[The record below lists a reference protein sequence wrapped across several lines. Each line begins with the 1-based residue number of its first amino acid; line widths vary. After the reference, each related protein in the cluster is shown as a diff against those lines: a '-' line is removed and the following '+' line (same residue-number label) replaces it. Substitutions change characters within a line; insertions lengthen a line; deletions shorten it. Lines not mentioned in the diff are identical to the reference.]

1 MVRRGDIDYLDLNL
15 VFADINTETGTEFV
29 NCLPLYRKAL
39 KVITEKEF
47 SPHDQVLRKLI
58 SRMTEKRF
66 DIGRDYP
73 LNANYLTVYIRF
85 R

>member
-1 MVRRGDIDYLDLNL
+1 MVKRGDIDYLDLNL
-15 VFADINTETGTEFV
+15 AFADMNIETSTELV

-47 SPHDQVLRKLI
+47 APHDPVLRKLI

-66 DIGRDYP
+66 DVGRDLP
-73 LNANYLTVYIRF
+73 LNT
-85 R
+85 